1 VHRLYQDHRSDRAG
15 RVAQRGSDGMS
26 SETDRIV
33 VPTNGKGPHRV
44 PAAEPPEEPP
54 QEPADAAP
62 PTVTF
67 TPTQL
72 AVGFGILAS
81 LVLLVVRQARR
92 RGRPD
97 ARGPFGRR

>member
-1 VHRLYQDHRSDRAG
+1 
-15 RVAQRGSDGMS
+15 MS
-26 SETDRIV
+26 QEIDRIA
-33 VPTNGKGPHRV
+33 VPTNGKGPHPV
-44 PAAEPPEEPP
+44 DP
-54 QEPADAAP
+54 AP
-62 PTVTF
+62 PPDETDEPLPSAVTF

-92 RGRPD
+92 RGRSD

>member
-1 VHRLYQDHRSDRAG
+1 
-15 RVAQRGSDGMS
+15 MS
-26 SETDRIV
+26 QETDRIA
-33 VPTNGKGPHRV
+33 VPTNGKGPHPV
-44 PAAEPPEEPP
+44 EAAPPPDEPAEPT
-54 QEPADAAP
+54 P

-92 RGRPD
+92 RGRLD
-97 ARGPFGRR
+97 GRGPFGRR